1 MRKKLKI
8 ILLIVL
14 IVSLIFLTIP
24 FAVCAQEIENVDD
37 ILGQIDL
44 SSLEKIFESL
54 TMEEQEFL
62 GSSLKDFLDR
72 IINGNTFEIKELLG
86 FFLSFFI
93 SLFADTLPA
102 FIVILIVLFASG
114 ILHNI
119 KPDFAIKSIS
129 NILSFAS
136 SIIIGSI
143 LCYSVFQ
150 VIIEFANLINKIY
163 NLVQTI
169 FPIIFSIL
177 VTMGASTTAGIMQTG
192 IAIFLSILTIII
204 NVFIIPICLG
214 GCLLSIVTNLTLS
227 FRLNKIPIIMQTVG
241 KKVLLGVFVVFFTI
255 ISLQG
260 ISTQAYDSVGIRIAK
275 FSLSKYIPLLGGYLS
290 TGFDYLYSGSVII
303 KNTLGV
309 AFLILLLVIILPII
323 LKLLFIKIFAQILS
337 SVALFIEHKNTS
349 QMLNGVANSV
359 SLMITSVVGIALSLG
374 FFSVMIILSFN
385 SLI

>member
-8 ILLIVL
+8 ILLIIL

-24 FAVCAQEIENVDD
+24 FAVYAQEIENVDD

-102 FIVILIVLFASG
+102 FIVILFVLFASG

-169 FPIIFSIL
+169 FPVIFSIL

-204 NVFIIPICLG
+204 NVLIIPICLG
-214 GCLLSIVTNLTLS
+214 GCLLSIVTNLSLS

-241 KKVLLGVFVVFFTI
+241 KKILLGVFVVFFTI

>member
-1 MRKKLKI
+1 MIKKLKI
-8 ILLIVL
+8 ILLIILLVT
-14 IVSLIFLTIP
+14 LIFLAIP
-24 FAVCAQEIENVDD
+24 FSVFAQEIENVYD

-44 SSLEKIFESL
+44 SALENLFNSLSS
-54 TMEEQEFL
+54 EEQEFL
-62 GSSLKDFLDR
+62 GSSLKEFLDR
-72 IINGNTFEIKELLG
+72 IINGNTFEIKDLLG
-86 FFLSFFI
+86 FFISFYI
-93 SLFADTLPA
+93 TLFLDTLPA
-102 FIVILIVLFASG
+102 FIIILIVLFASG

-119 KPDFAIKSIS
+119 KPDFASKSIS

-136 SIIIGSI
+136 AIIIGSI

-150 VIIEFANLINKIY
+150 VIIEFANLINKIH
-163 NLVQTI
+163 NLVQTV
-169 FPIIFSIL
+169 FPIILSIL

-192 IAIFLSILTIII
+192 VAIFLSIITIVI
-204 NVFIIPICLG
+204 NVFIIPICLA
-214 GCLLSIVTNLTLS
+214 GCLLSIVTNLSLS
-227 FRLNKIPIIMQTVG
+227 FRLNKIPDIMQSIG
-241 KKVLLGVFVVFFTI
+241 KKVLLGVFVAFFTI

-275 FSLSKYIPLLGGYLS
+275 FSLSKYIPILGGYLS

-309 AFLILLLVIILPII
+309 AFLILLLVLILPMI
-323 LKLLFIKIFAQILS
+323 LRLLFIKVFAHILS
-337 SVALFIEHKNTS
+337 SIALFIEHKNTS